1 MFGTFSKNVKKEAT
15 VDLTFDEELHDD
27 DDFMETLDQL
37 DGPSIKKVRSRLELL
52 VFLYR
57 K

>member
-37 DGPSIKKVRSRLELL
+37 DGPSIKKVRSR
-52 VFLYR
+52 
-57 K
+57 